1 MSSTISPFDPVAL
14 GLPHDFLLTDY
25 TRLKGCSCK
34 LPQPKLVALL
44 QNLEETDAKH
54 GIPSPTSDIH
64 MMDCSV
70 IPLRPHAVPS
80 RSGVEATV
88 PLPQQY
94 LVSTTDFFFPSVED
108 PYLQG
113 QIGAANVLSDL
124 YSVGITH
131 CDNMLMLLASSTD
144 MDETE
149 RTVVTR
155 EILRGFAERVRLA
168 HTCVTGGQTVM
179 NPWPLI
185 GGVAMSVVQAD
196 EMILPSGL
204 LPGDV
209 LVLTKPLGT
218 QLAVNLQQWV
228 RRPSPIYEKVIRS
241 QISEEEIQELY
252 ALACASMRRLNRTA
266 ASLMHT
272 YNAHGATDVTGF
284 GILGHA
290 RNLGAAATP
299 LALAASSRSGAI
311 DAVSAAGVGAGAV
324 TDPVIPSG
332 VCVVL
337 DTMPIFRTAVKASRL
352 MGDRVPYRL
361 LEGLSAETSGGL
373 LVAFPDVQTA
383 QAYIDAILAQKEF
396 PEEAAPAWIVGRVE
410 SREGP
415 NGATARLDENI
426 QILEV

>member
-1 MSSTISPFDPVAL
+1 MATTTSSFDPVAL
-14 GLPHDFLLTDY
+14 GLPQDFLLTDY

-44 QNLEETDAKH
+44 QNLEEDPRNGETT
-54 GIPSPTSDIH
+54 PSPTPVVN

-70 IPLRPHAVPS
+70 IPLRPHSQPDK
-80 RSGVEATV
+80 GVEGTSPSSA
-88 PLPQQY
+88 LPQQY

-108 PYLQG
+108 PFIQG

-144 MDETE
+144 MDEHE

-168 HTCVTGGQTVM
+168 QTCVTGGQTVM

-185 GGVAMSVVQAD
+185 GGVAMSVVTEE
-196 EMILPSGL
+196 EMILPTGL
-204 LPGDV
+204 QVGDV

-228 RRPSPIYEKVIRS
+228 RRPSPVYEKCIRS
-241 QISEEEIQELY
+241 HISEEEIQELY
-252 ALACASMRRLNRTA
+252 VAACDSMKRLNRTA

-272 YNAHGATDVTGF
+272 YGAHGATDVTGF

-290 RNLGAAATP
+290 QNLGAATTP
-299 LALAASSRSGAI
+299 FSVAHRSPEGGVVQ
-311 DAVSAAGVGAGAV
+311 DESAGHGE
-324 TDPVIPSG
+324 TG
-332 VCVVL
+332 VCLVL
-337 DTMPIFRTAVKASRL
+337 DTLPMFHVAVKASRL

-361 LEGLSAETSGGL
+361 LDGLSAETSGGL
-373 LVAFPDVQTA
+373 LVALKDRETA
-383 QAYIDAILAQKEF
+383 EAYIHAIQEQKEF
-396 PEEAAPAWIVGRVE
+396 PEEAAPAWIVGHVE
-410 SREGP
+410 ARGP
-415 NGATARLDENI
+415 DGVTAGLADNV
-426 QILEV
+426 QIVEV

>member
-1 MSSTISPFDPVAL
+1 MSSSISPFDPVAL

-34 LPQPKLVALL
+34 LPQPKLLALL
-44 QNLEETDAKH
+44 RNLEETDAKD
-54 GIPSPTSDIH
+54 GTPPSPTSAIN

-70 IPLRPHAVPS
+70 VPLRRHAIPS
-80 RSGVEATV
+80 CTGVERTV

-124 YSVGITH
+124 YSVGITY

-144 MDETE
+144 MDEKE

-155 EILRGFAERVRLA
+155 EILRGFAERVKLA
-168 HTCVTGGQTVM
+168 QTCVTGGQTVM

-204 LPGDV
+204 VPGDV

-241 QISEEEIQELY
+241 QLTEEEIQELY
-252 ALACASMRRLNRTA
+252 ELACASMRRLNRTA

-272 YNAHGATDVTGF
+272 YKAHGATDVTGF

-290 RNLGAAATP
+290 KNLGAAATP

-311 DAVSAAGVGAGAV
+311 DEV
-324 TDPVIPSG
+324 TPPG

-337 DTMPIFRTAVKASRL
+337 ETLPIFRAAAKASRL

-373 LVAFPDVQTA
+373 LVAFQDTQTA
-383 QAYIDAILAQKEF
+383 QAYMDAIQAQKEF
-396 PEEAAPAWIVGRVE
+396 PEEAAPSWIVGRVE
-410 SREGP
+410 SRDGP
-415 NGATARLDENI
+415 NGATARLDEHVK
-426 QILEV
+426 ILEV